1 MHPIL
6 KSIDSVDAT
15 RPVAIFRFN
24 RTEGPAYFADW
35 LDAQKI
41 YWQLVPLDEGAPVP
55 RDPHAFSGI
64 AMMGGPMSVNDAL
77 PWIAPLSALLRAA
90 VDREVP
96 VIGHC
101 LGGQLLAQALGAP
114 VTRAS
119 VAEIGWLDVDV
130 CDATAQ
136 QEWFG
141 GRGAFN
147 TFQWHY
153 DAFALP
159 AGATPVL
166 TNAFNA
172 NQAFVVGGRHI
183 GLQFHV
189 EMTCALTETWLAS
202 GSDELPAAS
211 TPATQ
216 TASDIR
222 RNLDA
227 RIDALHGV
235 ANDIY
240 ARWAQGLR
248 RS

>member
-1 MHPIL
+1 M
-6 KSIDSVDAT
+6 AT

-35 LDAQKI
+35 LDARKI
-41 YWQLVPLDEGAPVP
+41 AWQLVPLDESAPVP
-55 RDPHAFSGI
+55 DDPRAFAGI
-64 AMMGGPMSVNDAL
+64 GMMGGPMSVNDRF
-77 PWIAPLSALLRAA
+77 PWVAPLSALLRRA
-90 VDREVP
+90 VECQVP

-114 VTRAS
+114 VTRAK
-119 VAEIGWLDVDV
+119 VAEIGWIDVDV
-130 CDATAQ
+130 RDPSAQ
-136 QEWFG
+136 REWFG
-141 GRGAFN
+141 GRSSFN

-172 NQAFVVGGRHI
+172 NQAFVVDGRHI
-183 GLQFHV
+183 GLQCHL
-189 EMTCALTETWLAS
+189 EMTRALTETWLAS
-202 GSDELPAAS
+202 GADELPATS

-216 TASDIR
+216 TAADIR
-222 RNLDA
+222 SDLDA
-227 RIDALHGV
+227 RIGALHAV
-235 ANDIY
+235 ADDIY

-248 RS
+248 